1 MNKFLVLSENS
12 PPAHKTELLSF
23 ELTFLYGDL
32 GQRVQECK
40 RAFAPGRSPG
50 KIVAAKP
57 RSKRLFALLNSKEL
71 NSPAPHRGEVKMCN
85 YLRNA
90 VVGILI

>member
-40 RAFAPGRSPG
+40 RAFAQGEPWQDCRGEAAKQTLVCTPEQQKNLTALRPMGRS
-50 KIVAAKP
+50 KCAITYET
-57 RSKRLFALLNSKEL
+57 L
-71 NSPAPHRGEVKMCN
+71 
-85 YLRNA
+85 
-90 VVGILI
+90 

>member
-32 GQRVQECK
+32 GQRVQERK
-40 RAFAPGRSPG
+40 PAFAPGRSPDCRG
-50 KIVAAKP
+50 EAAKQTLVCAP
-57 RSKRLFALLNSKEL
+57 EANAGLRS
-71 NSPAPHRGEVKMCN
+71 
-85 YLRNA
+85 
-90 VVGILI
+90 